1 MIHSFRFRLL
11 ISFTLVILVTIGTVS
26 LFVGRSTGGEIRQY
40 GERSEQVRTG
50 RMRHELFGYYHQ
62 HGDWEGIQPFVE
74 QMGSLYGRRIIL
86 TDTDGIVVAD
96 SEGDLLGEPY
106 DPGIPGQPVLPPPPW
121 EKAPPGT
128 PPPPP
133 PWEKAPPGA
142 PPKPPPWEKG
152 APAGEVPAG
161 PLVPDIPGTLY
172 ISPEPTA
179 GADPTSPQRLTQA
192 IGRFFL
198 WGGLL
203 AVAIAMVLT
212 FVLSRRILAPVKALT
227 LTARQLGQ
235 GDFSQRTQVK
245 DKGELGELAQA
256 FDSMAGDLERA
267 EKLRRNMVADVAHE
281 LRTPL
286 SNIRGYLEAIQ
297 DRVVEPDTNTIRSLN
312 EEAVFL
318 SRLIDDLQEL
328 SLAEAGE
335 LKLVRQAEDIAEL
348 INQAVAMVQGQAL
361 TGGVSLT
368 IDLPDRLP
376 PCDIDSHRI
385 GQVLNN
391 LLNNALAHTTK
402 GDVITVTARQQD
414 NLVAVSVADTG
425 EGIPAEELP
434 NVFERFYRVDKSRAR
449 TTGGSGLGLTI
460 AKRLVETH
468 GGKIEVQSEVGKGS
482 CFTFTVP
489 VSQ

>member
-142 PPKPPPWEKG
+142 
-152 APAGEVPAG
+152 
-161 PLVPDIPGTLY
+161 L
-172 ISPEPTA
+172 
-179 GADPTSPQRLTQA
+179 
-192 IGRFFL
+192 
-198 WGGLL
+198 
-203 AVAIAMVLT
+203 
-212 FVLSRRILAPVKALT
+212 LAPVKALT